1 MAGIQS
7 GGNKRYGKNR
17 IKCTKYFNEL
27 RLGKNKLVRFIKNNV
42 GKDWPEEQ
50 KSKAINDFKDLHYKK
65 HQEHVLAK

>member
-1 MAGIQS
+1 MAGKQS
-7 GGNKRYGKNR
+7 SGKRIGKNK
-17 IKCTKYFNEL
+17 IKCTRYFNEL